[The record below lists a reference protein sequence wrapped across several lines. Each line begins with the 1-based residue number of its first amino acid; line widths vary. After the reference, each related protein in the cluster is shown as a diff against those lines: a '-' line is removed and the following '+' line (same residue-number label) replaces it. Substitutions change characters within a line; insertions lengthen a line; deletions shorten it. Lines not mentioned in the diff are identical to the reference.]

1 MTRILGREAE
11 DKTLIDLSA
20 LVQGAYRVSQQPS
33 LSRMEE
39 DVNETAKRVTK
50 MHDVQD
56 DLLIRM
62 AQGIIESFFK
72 PLYLRR
78 RHGIVGCLLDCAR
91 LSIGGSSTYAGS

>member
-1 MTRILGREAE
+1 
-11 DKTLIDLSA
+11 
-20 LVQGAYRVSQQPS
+20 
-33 LSRMEE
+33 
-39 DVNETAKRVTK
+39 
-50 MHDVQD
+50 MHDFQD